1 MTRTNEEVFTT
12 WTKDLEDSSVSVAYL
27 CGELD
32 ASSVPTLLDYLHP
45 LVGGDR
51 NVVVDAHLLS
61 YIDSTGLS
69 ALLSIKQAL
78 ERSGRGL
85 CIVGAHGLLTKILQ
99 VTRADHEF
107 QCYETMDEALDKT
120 GQAGWQGVNAI
131 PPDAESSSE

>member
-1 MTRTNEEVFTT
+1 MTTGANEEIFTT
-12 WTKDLEDSSVSVAYL
+12 WTKDLDDPSVSVAYL

-45 LVGGDR
+45 LVGGNR
-51 NVVVDAHLLS
+51 SIVVDAHLLS

-99 VTRADHEF
+99 LTRADHEF
-107 QCYETMDEALDKT
+107 RCYETMDDALAEVCST
-120 GQAGWQGVNAI
+120 GW
-131 PPDAESSSE
+131 

>member
-1 MTRTNEEVFTT
+1 MAGANEEVFTT
-12 WTKDLEDSSVSVAYL
+12 WTKDLDDSSVSVAYL

-32 ASSVPTLLDYLHP
+32 ASSVPTLLGHLHP
-45 LVGGDR
+45 LVSSDR
-51 NVVVDAHLLS
+51 SVIVDAHLLS

-99 VTRADHEF
+99 LTRADHEF
-107 QCYETMDEALDKT
+107 QCYETMDEALTDIGK
-120 GQAGWQGVNAI
+120 A
-131 PPDAESSSE
+131 S